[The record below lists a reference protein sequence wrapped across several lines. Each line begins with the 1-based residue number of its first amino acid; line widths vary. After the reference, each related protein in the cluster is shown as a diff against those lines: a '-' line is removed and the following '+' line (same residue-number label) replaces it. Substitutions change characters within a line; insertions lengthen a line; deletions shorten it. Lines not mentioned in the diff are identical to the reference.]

1 MTRST
6 EELLAAKEKNVPRGV
21 FNIHPIFAKEG
32 KGAILTSI
40 EGKEYIDF
48 AGGIG
53 TLNIGYS
60 PKKVVEAIIDQSESY
75 LHTCFHV
82 VMYSPYIELAER
94 LNALTP
100 GSFSKKSM
108 FVNSGAEAVENGVKI
123 ARYYTGRPGV
133 ICFEQGFHGR
143 TLLALSLTS
152 KVKPYK
158 FGFGPYASEIYRM
171 PAPYCYRC
179 SFGRNYPSCELACAR
194 HLEDFF
200 ISNAD
205 AEHIAALI
213 IEPVTGEGG
222 FIVPPRDYFLQLYEI
237 CRKHGILF
245 IMDEVQSGMGR
256 TGKLF
261 ASEHFSVEPDIIL
274 MAKSLAAGL
283 PLGSITGRTE
293 IMDSPHIGGLGG
305 TFSGNPVACRAALAV
320 LDLIKEEN
328 LLERAQQ
335 LGEKISATLTGCM
348 EKFKIIGD
356 VRGLGPM
363 IGIELVKD
371 RRTKKPAVDETK
383 NIIASCREDGLL
395 VISCGMYSNVVRIL
409 APLVISDDQLNRGLA
424 ILERAIQKADQNL

>member
-1 MTRST
+1 
-6 EELLAAKEKNVPRGV
+6 
-21 FNIHPIFAKEG
+21 
-32 KGAILTSI
+32 
-40 EGKEYIDF
+40 
-48 AGGIG
+48 
-53 TLNIGYS
+53 
-60 PKKVVEAIIDQSESY
+60 
-75 LHTCFHV
+75 
-82 VMYSPYIELAER
+82 

-179 SFGRNYPSCELACAR
+179 SFGRNYPSCELACAK

-222 FIVPPRDYFLQLYEI
+222 FIVPPKDYFLQLYEI

-328 LLERAQQ
+328 LLERAQK
-335 LGEKISATLTGCM
+335 LGEQMSATLTGCM
-348 EKFKIIGD
+348 EKFKIIGE

-395 VISCGMYSNVVRIL
+395 VISCGMYSNVVRVL

-424 ILERAIQKADQNL
+424 ILERAIQKVDQNL

>member
-82 VMYSPYIELAER
+82 VMYGSYIELAER

-222 FIVPPRDYFLQLYEI
+222 FIVPPKDYFLQLYEI

-328 LLERAQQ
+328 LLERAQK
-335 LGEKISATLTGCM
+335 LGEQMSATLTGCM

>member
-82 VMYSPYIELAER
+82 VMYGPYIELAER
-94 LNALTP
+94 LNSLTP

-171 PAPYCYRC
+171 PSPYCYRC
-179 SFGRNYPSCELACAR
+179 SFGRNYPSCELACAK

-222 FIVPPRDYFLQLYEI
+222 FIVPPKDYFLQLHEI

-283 PLGSITGRTE
+283 PLGSITGRAE

-363 IGIELVKD
+363 IGMELVKD

-424 ILERAIQKADQNL
+424 ILEMAIQKADQNL

>member
-60 PKKVVEAIIDQSESY
+60 PKKVVEAIIDQSRSY

-82 VMYSPYIELAER
+82 VMYGPYIELAER

-108 FVNSGAEAVENGVKI
+108 FVNSGAEAVENSVKI

-133 ICFEQGFHGR
+133 ICIEQGFHGR
-143 TLLALSLTS
+143 TLLAVSLTS

-194 HLEDFF
+194 HLDDFF

-222 FIVPPRDYFLQLYEI
+222 FIAPPRDYFLQLHEI

-283 PLGSITGRTE
+283 PLGSITGRSE

-335 LGEKISATLTGCM
+335 LGEKMSATLIGCM
-348 EKFKIIGD
+348 EKYKIIGD

-363 IGIELVKD
+363 VGIELVKD